1 MTEAVNRNLASVT
14 EPIVPFHLELQF
26 WHSPLHLTQS
36 YTRNLNPLGRDWP
49 SKMKKSDT
57 LFNLLLITV
66 PATLALAHSGATGIV
81 KERMDMFKKNQG
93 NLKAIKSHIGSEDYE
108 SIVQLA
114 DEIRAWAVKMPDYFP
129 EGSNEKP
136 SEASPAI
143 WTDFDGFKNAV
154 MRNEAAA
161 TQLIAAAKAE
171 DQKAVLDGFKAVAA
185 SCKSCHQSYKLD

>member
-1 MTEAVNRNLASVT
+1 
-14 EPIVPFHLELQF
+14 
-26 WHSPLHLTQS
+26 
-36 YTRNLNPLGRDWP
+36 
-49 SKMKKSDT
+49 MKKSAT
-57 LFNLLLITV
+57 LFSLLLIAV

-108 SIVQLA
+108 SIGKLA
-114 DEIRAWAVKMPDYFP
+114 DEIRDWAVKMPEYFP

-143 WTDFDGFKNAV
+143 WTDFSGFKNAA
-154 MRNEAAA
+154 MKNEIAAK
-161 TQLIAAAKAE
+161 QLIAAAKAE
-171 DQKAVLDGFKAVAA
+171 DQKAVVDGFKAVAA